1 MSRSGC
7 WCIPSVMFILGMK
20 SELIVVP
27 PSVGFIIPIPFVYV
41 VLFVLVAFELVG
53 VRGVG
58 EDLF

>member
-1 MSRSGC
+1 
-7 WCIPSVMFILGMK
+7 MFVLGMK

-27 PSVGFIIPIPFVYV
+27 PSVGFIIPILFVYV
-41 VLFVLVAFELVG
+41 VLFVLVVFELVG